1 MHGICNIQK
10 TYATIYDQVLLNI
23 QSIYAGHRLSSKG
36 DPRDA
41 LIEVIFVSNL
51 IRSASACSLSPVMP
65 FLLFNVAAQTD
76 NVVLRTKCPLHC
88 QIDGEPWLQDSGVIQ
103 VKFHSRN
110 SILEKK
116 QDGGG
121 INCGCMGGGS
131 ADADNKEDVAVN

>member
-1 MHGICNIQK
+1 MHGICNIKK

-88 QIDGEPWLQDSGVIQ
+88 QIDGEPWLQDDGVIQ

-116 QDGGG
+116 QDDGG

-131 ADADNKEDVAVN
+131 ANADKEDAAVN